1 MEEHTAPDWAGLRQR
16 LKHPVVVVVMGVSG
30 SGKTTVAAL
39 LAAGMDWAFAD
50 ADDLHPEANVE
61 KMRSGHPLTDED
73 RWPWLERVAAVID
86 NWRAKGASAVITCS
100 ALKRAY
106 RRIIVGDRKD
116 VALAYLRGTHD
127 LIAGRLAARH
137 GHYMPASLLDSQ
149 FAALEEPA
157 EEERPIV
164 LDIGGTP
171 QQIVAALIER
181 LEERQTEERQ

>member
-1 MEEHTAPDWAGLRQR
+1 
-16 LKHPVVVVVMGVSG
+16 
-30 SGKTTVAAL
+30 
-39 LAAGMDWAFAD
+39 
-50 ADDLHPEANVE
+50 
-61 KMRSGHPLTDED
+61 
-73 RWPWLERVAAVID
+73 VID

-171 QQIVAALIER
+171 QQIVAALIEG
-181 LEERQTEERQ
+181 LEERQMEERQ